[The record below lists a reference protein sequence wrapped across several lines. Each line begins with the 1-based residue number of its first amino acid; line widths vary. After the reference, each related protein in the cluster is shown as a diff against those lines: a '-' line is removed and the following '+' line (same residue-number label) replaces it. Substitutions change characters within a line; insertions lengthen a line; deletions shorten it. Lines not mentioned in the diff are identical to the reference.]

1 MGWSEAVTLAIAV
14 LGAALGVINTW
25 NSINT
30 RKVRLRV
37 RPSWTIG
44 LGGHDFGIEV
54 MNLSAFPVTL
64 DEVGFLYGRSLSS
77 TPRRAMVMRPTVIDG
92 GPWPRRLDARGS
104 VFVYFASG
112 ELPGGRPFW
121 RAYGKTACGVLA
133 TGSSPA
139 FRQLREMVRKNPP
152 GISL

>member
-1 MGWSEAVTLAIAV
+1 MEWAAGITFAIAV

-25 NSINT
+25 NTINT

-37 RPSWTIG
+37 RPSWSIG

-54 MNLSAFPVTL
+54 MNLSAFPVTIA
-64 DEVGFLYGRSLSS
+64 EVGFLYGRPRS
-77 TPRRAMVMRPTVIDG
+77 TTPKRAMVMTPTLVDG
-92 GPWPRRLDARGS
+92 RPWPRRLESRDAVS
-104 VFVYFASG
+104 VYFASR
-112 ELPGGRPFW
+112 ELPGGSPFW
-121 RAYGKTACGVLA
+121 RAYARTTCGVIA

-139 FRQLREMVRKNPP
+139 FLQLRDVVRNNPP